1 MLERD
6 SIKVLEIALAKMEEG
21 FGSLESKKDDS
32 LYAEML
38 PVIMQ
43 VAEKMQDNYPYFHP
57 GYAGQMLK
65 PPHPIAKAAYMLAM
79 WINPN
84 NHALDGG
91 KASSAMEKEVV
102 NEIAENIP
110 GWKESLGHLTGG
122 GTMANLEALWIC
134 GETGKGKKIL
144 ASETAH
150 YTHQRI
156 SSVLKLN
163 FEKVVA
169 NTKGVMDLDY
179 LEDQLKLGSVG
190 AVVATLGATG
200 TGAVDE
206 LKEIINFKFKYGFR
220 VHVDAAYGGY
230 FKLIDNLREDTK
242 ENFDFIEHADS
253 FVIDPHKHG
262 LQPYGCGC
270 VIFKDASVGKYYKH
284 ESPYTYF
291 TSDDL
296 HLGEISL
303 ECSRA
308 GASAA
313 ALWATHKLFPPVREG
328 RFAKELE
335 KCRNAALSFYERLKA
350 SDKYNVFLEPELDIV
365 NWFPK
370 GDSVKE
376 ISSKSKYIF
385 DAMEKENIYL
395 AMMSYPVRLL
405 DYDFTNTEIN
415 SDNMTVL
422 RSVMMKPEHIDYEEK
437 IFKKMNEIL

>member
-6 SIKVLEIALAKMEEG
+6 SIKVLEIALAKMGEG
-21 FGSLESKKDDS
+21 FENIENFKEES
-32 LYAEML
+32 LYDEIL
-38 PVIMQ
+38 PIIMQ

-65 PPHPIAKAAYMLAM
+65 PPHPIARAAYMLAM

-102 NEIAENIP
+102 CEISENIAC
-110 GWKESLGHLTGG
+110 WKDSLGHLTSG
-122 GTMANLEALWIC
+122 GTMANLEALWIS

-179 LEDQLKLGSVG
+179 LEDQLKLGNVG
-190 AVVATLGATG
+190 TVVATLGATG
-200 TGAVDE
+200 TGAADE
-206 LKEIINFKFKYGFR
+206 LKEIINLKFQYGFR

-230 FKLIDNLREDTK
+230 FKLVDNLREDTK
-242 ENFDFIEHADS
+242 ENFDFIEYSDS
-253 FVIDPHKHG
+253 IVIDPHKHG

-270 VIFKDASVGKYYKH
+270 VIFKEANAGKYYKH

-291 TSDDL
+291 TSSDL

-308 GASAA
+308 GASAV
-313 ALWATHKLFPPVREG
+313 ALWATHKLFPPIKGG

-335 KCRNAALSFYERLKA
+335 KCRNAALSFSERIKA
-350 SDKYNVFLEPELDIV
+350 SGKFNLLLEPELDIV
-365 NWFPK
+365 TWFPK

-395 AMMSYPVRLL
+395 AMMSYPVRLI

-415 SDNMTVL
+415 SENMTVL

-437 IFKKMNEIL
+437 IFKLLNSII

>member
-6 SIKVLEIALAKMEEG
+6 SIKVLEIALTKMGEG
-21 FGSLESKKDDS
+21 FENIEKFKEDS
-32 LYAEML
+32 LYNEML
-38 PVIMQ
+38 PIIMQ

-65 PPHPIAKAAYMLAM
+65 PPHPIARAAYMLAM

-102 NEIAENIP
+102 SEISENIA
-110 GWKESLGHLTGG
+110 GWKDSLGHLTSG
-122 GTMANLEALWIC
+122 GTMANLEALWIS

-179 LEDQLKLGSVG
+179 LEDQLKLGNVG
-190 AVVATLGATG
+190 TVVATLGATG
-200 TGAVDE
+200 TGAADE
-206 LKEIINFKFKYGFR
+206 LKEIINLKFQYGFR

-230 FKLIDNLREDTK
+230 FKLVDNLRKDTK
-242 ENFDFIEHADS
+242 ENFDFIEYADS
-253 FVIDPHKHG
+253 IVIDPHKHG

-270 VIFKDASVGKYYKH
+270 VIFKEANAGKYYKH

-291 TSDDL
+291 TSNDL

-308 GASAA
+308 GASAV
-313 ALWATHKLFPPVREG
+313 ALWATHKLFPPIKGG

-335 KCRNAALSFYERLKA
+335 KCRNAALSFSERIKESGKFYL
-350 SDKYNVFLEPELDIV
+350 FLEPELDIV
-365 NWFPK
+365 TWFPK

-395 AMMSYPVRLL
+395 AMMSYPVRLI
-405 DYDFTNTEIN
+405 DYDFTNIEIN
-415 SDNMTVL
+415 SENMTVL
-422 RSVMMKPEHIDYEEK
+422 RSVMMKPEHIEYEEK
-437 IFKKMNEIL
+437 IFKLLDSII